1 MGTVLN
7 IHVNKVTQKPSVIY
21 IKFDDKK
28 AGSTFIQAR
37 GTINGAVPI
46 EPVLSKIRVHPFK
59 PSSPEIQRIQFPITL
74 AWACTIHKVQGLTL
88 QNVVISFK
96 LNKQK
101 SFNNGQVYVA
111 LSRATS
117 LQGLHVLDPINKHH
131 IKTDSRVHDEYDKLR
146 KNSKLVQDLTHK
158 NEQTMSDIN
167 SVLTLCLLN
176 IRSLKKHSS
185 DIKKYVNLFE
195 TDILAL
201 TKTQLL
207 PGDSDMDIP
216 NNLIPFTLY
225 RYDHN
230 SSKLSSLAICIKN
243 NIHILHQVFFPSLN
257 AVKFVITCDKNKQS
271 LSCLLIY
278 RKNGS
283 NILQFVNAINYLLR
297 RHTIDIILGDLN
309 INFYNTNDKKPL
321 EAVMTDLNYVQLVE
335 SPTFISGSLLDHVY
349 SRHSNTANI
358 HCSERYLIIHKV
370 SLK

>member
-1 MGTVLN
+1 MVQFL
-7 IHVNKVTQKPSVIY
+7 
-21 IKFDDKK
+21 
-28 AGSTFIQAR
+28 
-37 GTINGAVPI
+37 
-46 EPVLSKIRVHPFK
+46 LSKIRVHPFK

-111 LSRATS
+111 LSRTTS
-117 LQGLHVLDPINKHH
+117 LQGLYVLDPINKHH

-146 KNSKLVQDLTHK
+146 KKSKVVQDLTHK
-158 NEQTMSDIN
+158 NDQTMSDSN

-185 DIKKYVNLFE
+185 DIKKDVNLFE
-195 TDILAL
+195 TDIRAL
-201 TKTQLL
+201 TETQLL
-207 PGDSDMDIP
+207 PGDSDMDIA
-216 NNLIPFTLY
+216 NNLTPFTLY
-225 RYDHN
+225 RYDHD
-230 SSKLSSLAICIKN
+230 SDKFSSLAICIKN
-243 NIHILHQVFFPSLN
+243 NIHILHQEFFPSLN

-309 INFYNTNDKKPL
+309 IDFYNTNDKKPL

-358 HCSERYLIIHKV
+358 HCSVV
-370 SLK
+370 SVYYSDHEAIRISIPV

>member
-1 MGTVLN
+1 
-7 IHVNKVTQKPSVIY
+7 
-21 IKFDDKK
+21 
-28 AGSTFIQAR
+28 
-37 GTINGAVPI
+37 
-46 EPVLSKIRVHPFK
+46 
-59 PSSPEIQRIQFPITL
+59 
-74 AWACTIHKVQGLTL
+74 
-88 QNVVISFK
+88 
-96 LNKQK
+96 
-101 SFNNGQVYVA
+101 
-111 LSRATS
+111 
-117 LQGLHVLDPINKHH
+117 
-131 IKTDSRVHDEYDKLR
+131 
-146 KNSKLVQDLTHK
+146 
-158 NEQTMSDIN
+158 MSDIN

-207 PGDSDMDIP
+207 PGDSDMDIA

-230 SSKLSSLAICIKN
+230 SYKLSSLAICIKN

-297 RHTIDIILGDLN
+297 CHTTDIILGDLN
-309 INFYNTNDKKPL
+309 TNFVNKNDKKPL

-335 SPTFISGSLLDHVY
+335 SPTCISGSLLDHVY